1 MKKRIKIILL
11 LILILTISVI
21 CKNSKSYA
29 ADTTVPI
36 TLDDSFEN
44 DNNNDE
50 INMPLRGGYRFGI
63 FCNQNGQ
70 PYDWEVLYGKG
81 NDIKLLTTDG
91 RAGYYEK
98 TMKWQSESSGSS
110 LPNMVG
116 YAFYLADQMGVLES
130 SYTSINDVHKA
141 LQDVIWA
148 VVNDSLVDDNNGL
161 VYPGRGVN
169 HDQID
174 TGGSGSG
181 AIIRSATRE
190 YTEVYYRI
198 LKHANDQN
206 TNNKNKGSI
215 FLTTAADDDG
225 VKVFVNQKTGK
236 YTVGPYIMQI
246 NPYISSLS
254 INTSNV
260 EDYNRAVRGL
270 YNVLT
275 NPYDIAARNFA
286 KFDPIDS
293 KNGFAN
299 FNALKNA
306 NGQYLDANGNPTIE
320 FIDEEGNTIKFPN
333 FSEKKK
339 FYIRFTPAN
348 DGAICDLTTLHTDS
362 GITNPSFKIT
372 YFSSFSGQWKK
383 YKCKEQ
389 DITITGIDGL
399 PTNNYED
406 FKNFLRANNI
416 SFHEDDGS
424 ANVRRFYRTDRPEDT
439 SPFYDTVTVDIPAK
453 LAWGLKGASHP
464 VGEQFTVRIVYRF
477 HHDAVVTGSEG
488 VNNEYGI
495 KRVPVY
501 KKDEN
506 GKDTDEVDYY
516 KWVTDYSN
524 YLYTYGYHRYQSLSG
539 SPASNIHYDGCTVL
553 SPNGG
558 NIIKTSAEL
567 SDIESGTQRH
577 IVIRIGGGNGGNIS
591 MKTDTTTEYIPN
603 ATINME
609 LQGTVWV
616 DQKGATKESKYNG
629 QMDNSE
635 AKFPGIQVSL
645 YEYGYSNGKYATE
658 RTQGDKLIATT
669 TTDSNGKYWFF
680 GRKPGTK
687 EPLMN
692 PLRQYYVVFKYNG
705 QLYQD
710 TYYMNDLSTDGKHS
724 NAQELDNDRTNLN
737 NRFGTIHSSNESYT
751 GSSGTNRAFAYNSSA
766 DLSFSDYWKKFVQ
779 ASTYTKSQV
788 QDPSADDY
796 YKEYDR
802 QKTYDEVYSSL
813 NGSEL
818 EEKAK
823 QYVKDSMINAYT
835 GTPTGEA
842 KNNSTDR
849 MARYPSYDKFVIY
862 NINKNAS
869 TYKATGNSAAYTIGN
884 DRFNFLYTYN
894 WDQSR
899 NVNFG
904 LFVRQQ
910 NDLALQKDVY
920 KATVMVNGQRHVY
933 KYNKKSTER
942 NEDGED
948 IWTVNVR
955 ASDALFN
962 GSTVY
967 NREVRASDYLL
978 TSDTNAKNMQV
989 YVTYRVAVKNLG
1001 TVDTKVDEIVDY
1013 FDNDNYE
1020 FDGTLN
1026 GNQYQIKERTDHTNN
1041 EYRFVQSYIGNKKG
1055 EQINNNLKV
1064 SNVSTTGI
1072 GTNQNQHKN
1081 ITGGGT
1087 TYNSLYVSG
1096 ITGED
1101 GNEWLEP
1108 GKMAFVY
1115 LTFKVKTD
1123 PATGKPKLDQALTG
1137 NTFYAGKRNIAEVNT
1152 YSTRYTNGTTL
1163 PNYIASNGTLNDKD
1177 VSHQTAGIVDFNSNA
1192 GNFDSQDLTDGG
1204 RINYEKA
1211 DGKQLFNPGTL
1222 KDEDDPTVKYKYVEN
1237 DTDQAPN
1244 IRLIIGDDSN
1254 ERSMSGYVFEDNRT
1268 KTVQNAMIGDGI
1280 DKNEIKINGVTLKLI
1295 ELVQNVDG
1303 DGMSLGTYSG
1313 EREVVAQ
1320 IFDTNARP
1328 VGTDTTRY
1336 YSGQGSSRVLY
1347 QENNPNSIFYIES
1360 EKLGEGNGKYSLNVV
1375 PAGNYYIEFAYGDT
1389 DQTALTG
1396 GNNSVNT
1403 ITGRKGLNDKSYN
1416 GQDYKST
1423 TYQVDVN
1430 QSGSYR
1436 GINGFTKVEQDYDP
1450 SDVTNKSKMY
1460 LYDISRAG
1468 AKTGVSDAKDSYYR
1482 RQANINYANTLKN
1495 HNSEVL
1501 DSFEKLGQIKDGES
1515 QKDLQ
1520 DSLIN
1525 ELEANTYM
1533 EARTGVID
1541 TEVEYNRTESETKKE
1556 SENVYGGNSDS
1567 EQTYKITDIDLGL
1580 QERPRAQLMLNKQVT
1595 GIGVVLANG
1604 QTLFNTAQSA
1614 NNLAFTEHAGHKYFK
1629 SGDYDAYRLFN
1640 VAVSM
1645 NSTGSPELIQGY
1657 IDDELMEGSQLTVHY
1672 KFTVKNVGEVDYA
1685 DKQFYYTGKEDNA
1698 SGNLVKTNPNVV
1710 VDYLTNEARYD
1721 QSLQVDGAEWVTAT
1735 ADDLVP
1741 SKAGKT
1747 DGSVD
1752 SGKIANDVV
1761 NHNYYDRLGTYNAI
1775 LITQKLNKD
1784 LEPVCLGN
1792 DNSKS
1797 ETTLTTSA
1805 ILSSNGSGDNL
1816 VYNNLSE
1823 IVITTNTVGR
1833 RMQFS
1838 IAGNQK
1844 MADQSL
1850 GDNAA
1855 EGEFTSVD
1863 LVTPSEVD
1871 ADSAQKIVFMPPTGA
1886 NRNYLPMIIA
1896 TVIAMGFVLAGAI
1909 VIRKRNK

>member
-1 MKKRIKIILL
+1 MKKRIKILLL
-11 LILILTISVI
+11 LILFFAISVI
-21 CKNSKSYA
+21 CKNSKTYA
-29 ADTTVPI
+29 TISTTTPDTFVANNEEYWQVVLPDAD
-36 TLDDSFEN
+36 
-44 DNNNDE
+44 
-50 INMPLRGGYRFGI
+50 RYGI
-63 FCNQNGQ
+63 FCNQKSVIFHWDMVYLSPSGKLILQTNGCNSQ
-70 PYDWEVLYGKG
+70 FQ
-81 NDIKLLTTDG
+81 NSF
-91 RAGYYEK
+91 
-98 TMKWQSESSGSS
+98 KWKAESSGSS
-110 LPNMVG
+110 LPNMAG
-116 YAFYLADQMGVLES
+116 YAFYLADQLGVLES
-130 SYTSINDVHKA
+130 AYKNGSFGDTGSVYRA
-141 LQDVIWA
+141 LQDILWA
-148 VVNDSLVDDNNGL
+148 SCSAPANEHSLAMDGIAFD
-161 VYPGRGVN
+161 GVGN
-169 HDQID
+169 
-174 TGGSGSG
+174 GGSGAAG
-181 AIIRSATRE
+181 TIRTATRK
-190 YTEVYYRI
+190 YAQVYYRI
-198 LKHANDQN
+198 LKYINDEN
-206 TNNKNKGSI
+206 VNNKNRGSI
-215 FLTTAADDDG
+215 FKTTAADSDG
-225 VKVFVNQKTGK
+225 VKVYVDQTTGK
-236 YTVGPYIMQI
+236 YTVGPYITQI
-246 NPYISSLS
+246 NPYISSLG
-254 INTSNV
+254 INTGSAT
-260 EDYNRAVRGL
+260 EYNYAVRAL
-270 YNVLT
+270 YDVIV
-275 NPYDIAARNFA
+275 NPSNTAALNFA
-286 KFDPIDS
+286 TF
-293 KNGFAN
+293 NGLEN
-299 FNALKNA
+299 FNALTNA
-306 NGQYLDANGNPTIE
+306 EGKYLDANGNPTIE
-320 FIDEEGNTIKFPN
+320 FIDENGNRIKFPN
-333 FSEKKK
+333 FAEKKK
-339 FYIRFTPAN
+339 YYIRFTPAN
-348 DGAICDLTTLHTDS
+348 DGAICDLTTLHNGDNLIDP
-362 GITNPSFKIT
+362 GFKMT
-372 YFSSFSGQWKK
+372 YFSSFSGYWTK
-383 YKCKEQ
+383 YKCIQ
-389 DITITGIDGL
+389 QNFNVTGIKGIPTTYNEMIKFLDDNGFQYSISDGTKTRSYQSVDHSYKSDA
-399 PTNNYED
+399 PT
-406 FKNFLRANNI
+406 
-416 SFHEDDGS
+416 
-424 ANVRRFYRTDRPEDT
+424 T
-439 SPFYDTVTVDIPAK
+439 PFTDTVTVTIPAN
-453 LAWGLKGASHP
+453 LAWGGEAAHPIMDDKATITITYTFSHEAVCTGLTEKEERHKHWYP
-464 VGEQFTVRIVYRF
+464 VYNYEE
-477 HHDAVVTGSEG
+477 VTDPKTGK
-488 VNNEYGI
+488 VTK
-495 KRVPVY
+495 KRVPPYEDYNWVH
-501 KKDEN
+501 
-506 GKDTDEVDYY
+506 DYY
-516 KWVTDYSN
+516 KGDFLYKNLSTLSKSDPGKISYVGSSVSGGSISRTDTQDPLVTSK
-524 YLYTYGYHRYQSLSG
+524 TQHH
-539 SPASNIHYDGCTVL
+539 I
-553 SPNGG
+553 
-558 NIIKTSAEL
+558 IIKIS
-567 SDIESGTQRH
+567 
-577 IVIRIGGGNGGNIS
+577 GGNGGNIS
-591 MKTDTTTEYIPN
+591 MQTATTTEYIPN

-629 QMDNSE
+629 QMDDSE